1 MAGKLFVC
9 PTPIGN
15 LEDITY
21 RTLRVLNE
29 VDLIAAEDTRHTIK
43 LLNHFEINKPLT
55 SYHEHNKQ
63 TKGPILVEKLLEGTN
78 IALVSDAGMPGISD
92 PGQDLVALCVEQGI
106 DLEVL
111 PGASAFVV
119 ALVGSGLPS
128 WKFAFEGFLDRDR
141 KNKKKRLEEIKYEQR
156 TLIIYESPHR
166 LKDTLKVMEDILG
179 DRKIAVCRELTKK
192 HEEYMRS
199 EISQIRAYYDEND
212 PRGEY
217 ILIVDGSNETGPD
230 KEDSYD
236 GLDERAYVIKLMEE
250 GLTKKDAIKKV
261 AKDRKLKKDLVYKE
275 VLDL

>member
-166 LKDTLKVMEDILG
+166 LKDTLKLMEDILG

-217 ILIVDGSNETGPD
+217 ILIVEGSNETRPD
-230 KEDSYD
+230 NQDSYD

-250 GLTKKDAIKKV
+250 GLSKKDAIKMV

>member
-1 MAGKLFVC
+1 MAGKLYVC

-43 LLNHFEINKPLT
+43 LLNHFEINKILT
-55 SYHEHNKQ
+55 SYHEHNKL
-63 TKGPILVEKLLEGTN
+63 TKGPILIDKLLEGIN

-92 PGQDLVALCVEQGI
+92 PGQDLVALCIDHGI
-106 DLEVL
+106 DIEVL
-111 PGASAFVV
+111 PGASAFVI

-128 WKFAFEGFLDRDR
+128 WKFAFEGFLDRD
-141 KNKKKRLEEIKYEQR
+141 KKSKKKRLEEIRYEER

-166 LKDTLKVMEDILG
+166 LKESLKFMEEILG

-199 EISQIRAYYDEND
+199 NISQVRAYYEDND

-217 ILIVDGSNETGPD
+217 ILIVEGSNETRPD
-230 KEDSYD
+230 KKDSYD

-250 GLTKKDAIKKV
+250 GLSKKDAIKMV
-261 AKDRKLKKDLVYKE
+261 ARDRKLKKDIVYKE

>member
-1 MAGKLFVC
+1 MC

-43 LLNHFEINKPLT
+43 LLNHFEINKTLT
-55 SYHEHNKQ
+55 SYHEHNKL
-63 TKGPILVEKLLEGTN
+63 TKGPILIDKLLEGIN

-92 PGQDLVALCVEQGI
+92 PGQDLVALCIDHGI
-106 DLEVL
+106 DIEVL
-111 PGASAFVV
+111 PGASAFVI

-128 WKFAFEGFLDRDR
+128 WKFAFEGFLDRD
-141 KNKKKRLEEIKYEQR
+141 KKSKKKRLEEIRYEER

-166 LKDTLKVMEDILG
+166 LKESLKLMEEVLG

-199 EISQIRAYYDEND
+199 NISQVRAYYEDND

-217 ILIVDGSNETGPD
+217 ILIVEGSNETRPD
-230 KEDSYD
+230 KKDSYD

-250 GLTKKDAIKKV
+250 GLSKKDAIKMV
-261 AKDRKLKKDLVYKE
+261 AKDRKLKKDIVYKE

>member
-1 MAGKLFVC
+1 MAGKLYVC

-55 SYHEHNKQ
+55 SYHEHNKL
-63 TKGPILVEKLLEGTN
+63 TKGPILIDKLLEGIN

-92 PGQDLVALCVEQGI
+92 PGQDLVALCIDHGI
-106 DLEVL
+106 DIEVL
-111 PGASAFVV
+111 PGASAFVI

-128 WKFAFEGFLDRDR
+128 WKFAFEGFLDRD
-141 KNKKKRLEEIKYEQR
+141 KKSKKKRLEEIRYEER

-166 LKDTLKVMEDILG
+166 LKESLKFMEEILG

-199 EISQIRAYYDEND
+199 NISQVRAYYEDND

-217 ILIVDGSNETGPD
+217 ILIIEGSNETRPD
-230 KEDSYD
+230 KKDSYD

-250 GLTKKDAIKKV
+250 GLSKKDAIKMV
-261 AKDRKLKKDLVYKE
+261 AKDRKLKKDIVYKE

>member
-1 MAGKLFVC
+1 MAGKLYVC

-15 LEDITY
+15 LEDITC

-43 LLNHFEINKPLT
+43 LLNHFEINKTLT
-55 SYHEHNKQ
+55 SYHEHNKL
-63 TKGPILVEKLLEGTN
+63 TKGPILIDKLLEGIN

-92 PGQDLVALCVEQGI
+92 PGQDLVALCIDHGI
-106 DLEVL
+106 DIEVL
-111 PGASAFVV
+111 PGASAFVI

-128 WKFAFEGFLDRDR
+128 WKFAFEGFLDRD
-141 KNKKKRLEEIKYEQR
+141 KKSKKKRLEEIRYEER

-166 LKDTLKVMEDILG
+166 LKESLKLMEEILG

-199 EISQIRAYYDEND
+199 NISQVRAYYEDND

-217 ILIVDGSNETGPD
+217 ILIIEGSNETRPD
-230 KEDSYD
+230 KKDSYD

-250 GLTKKDAIKKV
+250 GLSKKDAIKMV
-261 AKDRKLKKDLVYKE
+261 AKDRKLKKDIVYKE

>member
-1 MAGKLFVC
+1 MAGKLYVC

-43 LLNHFEINKPLT
+43 LLNHFEINKTLT
-55 SYHEHNKQ
+55 SYHEHNKL
-63 TKGPILVEKLLEGTN
+63 TKGPILIDKLLEGIN

-92 PGQDLVALCVEQGI
+92 PGQDLVALCIDHGI
-106 DLEVL
+106 DIEVL
-111 PGASAFVV
+111 PGASAFVI

-128 WKFAFEGFLDRDR
+128 CKFAFEGFLDRD
-141 KNKKKRLEEIKYEQR
+141 KKSKKKRLEEIRYEER

-166 LKDTLKVMEDILG
+166 LKESLKFMEEILG

-199 EISQIRAYYDEND
+199 NISQVRAYYEDND

-217 ILIVDGSNETGPD
+217 ILIVEGSNETRPD
-230 KEDSYD
+230 KKDSYD

-250 GLTKKDAIKKV
+250 GLSKKDAIKRV
-261 AKDRKLKKDLVYKE
+261 ARDRKLKKDIVYKE

>member
-250 GLTKKDAIKKV
+250 GLSKKDAIKKV

-275 VLDL
+275 VLDI